1 MDTNLL
7 QTLRYKLQ
15 KRLKRINAAD
25 HKIYPSILVQTV
37 LFFSEISVVKGIL
50 DELERRV
57 PSAEK
62 DSELLSQGKLV
73 TGETELE
80 HIALAYALL
89 KRIVAS
95 GKPHAAIGLGC
106 RFGGSSKFS
115 EGAQFFT
122 DVFIEPLF
130 DYIDEQ
136 IDDRRTVL
144 GLLLKYKRHVE
155 WFGRD
160 DLRAKFQANTRK
172 GEKIL
177 ACDLYAYLHHE
188 GLDFSI
194 EPSSISGE
202 ADMVSAQEGPGR
214 LVADVKIFDPD
225 RGKGTSHLYSGFNQ
239 IYQYTK
245 DYNDSF
251 GYLVIFKTCL
261 EDLSV
266 NTRDQDAG
274 IPFFTHNNKTI
285 FVLIIDIYD
294 YPTPASKRG
303 HLKSYEL
310 LEQNL
315 VRTIY
320 DSTAVASPPGSP
332 LTNAS
337 AE

>member
-25 HKIYPSILVQTV
+25 HQIYHSILAQT
-37 LFFSEISVVKGIL
+37 LRFFSEISVVKGIL
-50 DELERRV
+50 DELGRRV

-62 DSELLSQGKLV
+62 DSEQLLQGELM
-73 TGETELE
+73 TGDNELE
-80 HIALAYALL
+80 HTALAYALL
-89 KRIVAS
+89 KRTVAS
-95 GKPHAAIGLGC
+95 NNPHAAVHLGC
-106 RFGGSSKFS
+106 HFGGVSKFTD
-115 EGAQFFT
+115 GAQFFT
-122 DVFIEPLF
+122 DMFIEPLF

-144 GLLLKYKRHVE
+144 GLLLKYKHHVE
-155 WFGRD
+155 WFRRD
-160 DLRAKFQANTRK
+160 DLRANFQINTRK
-172 GEKIL
+172 GEKTL
-177 ACDLYAYLHHE
+177 ACDLYAYLHDQ

-202 ADMVSAQEGPGR
+202 ADMVSAQEGPDR
-214 LVADVKIFDPD
+214 LVADVKIFDPE
-225 RGKGTSHLYSGFNQ
+225 RGKGTSHLHSGFNQ
-239 IYQYTK
+239 VYQYTK

-251 GYLVIFKTCL
+251 GYLVIFKTCP

-266 NTRDQDAG
+266 NARDQDAG

-285 FVLIIDIYD
+285 FVLIIDIFD
-294 YPTPASKRG
+294 YPKPASKRG

-315 VRTIY
+315 VRTIS
-320 DSTAVASPPGSP
+320 DSATVTSPPAPGG
-332 LTNAS
+332 
-337 AE
+337 

>member
-25 HKIYPSILVQTV
+25 HQIYHSILAQTL
-37 LFFSEISVVKGIL
+37 LFFSETPVVKGIL
-50 DELERRV
+50 DELVHRV
-57 PSAEK
+57 PSAQK
-62 DSELLSQGKLV
+62 DSEFLLQGKLV
-73 TGETELE
+73 TGENELE

-89 KRIVAS
+89 KRTVTTD
-95 GKPHAAIGLGC
+95 KPHAAINLGC

-122 DVFIEPLF
+122 DMFIEPLF

-144 GLLLKYKRHVE
+144 GLLLKYKRRVE
-155 WFGRD
+155 WFRRD
-160 DLRAKFQANTRK
+160 ELRAKFQADTRK

-177 ACDLYAYLHHE
+177 ACDLYAYLHDQ

-194 EPSSISGE
+194 EPSSVSGE
-202 ADMVSAQEGPGR
+202 ADMVSAQEGPDR
-214 LVADVKIFDPD
+214 LVADVKIFDPG
-225 RGKGTSHLYSGFNQ
+225 RGKGTSYLHSGFNQ
-239 IYQYTK
+239 VYQYTK

-251 GYLVIFKTCL
+251 GYLVIFKTCV

-266 NTRDQDAG
+266 NARDQDAG
-274 IPFFTHNNKTI
+274 IPFFAHNNKTI
-285 FVLIIDIYD
+285 FLLIIDIFD
-294 YPTPASKRG
+294 YPAPASKRG

-310 LEQNL
+310 LEQDL
-315 VRTIY
+315 VSTIS
-320 DSTAVASPPGSP
+320 DSATVSSPPSP
-332 LTNAS
+332 PIGA
-337 AE
+337 A

>member
-1 MDTNLL
+1 MDTHLL

-25 HKIYPSILVQTV
+25 HQIYHSILVQT
-37 LFFSEISVVKGIL
+37 LRFFSETSVVEGIL

-62 DSELLSQGKLV
+62 DSEQLSQGKLV
-73 TGETELE
+73 TGDNELE

-89 KRIVAS
+89 KRTVAS
-95 GKPHAAIGLGC
+95 DNQYAAVHLGC
-106 RFGGSSKFS
+106 RFGGGSKFS

-122 DVFIEPLF
+122 DMFIEPLF

-144 GLLLKYKRHVE
+144 GLLLKYKHHIE
-155 WFGRD
+155 WFRRD

-177 ACDLYAYLHHE
+177 ACDLYAYLHGQ

-202 ADMVSAQEGPGR
+202 ADMVSAQEGPDR

-225 RGKGTSHLYSGFNQ
+225 RGKGTSYLHSGFNQ
-239 IYQYTK
+239 VYQYTK

-251 GYLVIFKTCL
+251 GYLVIFKTCP

-266 NTRDQDAG
+266 NARDQDAG
-274 IPFFTHNNKTI
+274 FPFFTHNNKTI
-285 FVLIIDIYD
+285 FVLVIDIFD

-315 VRTIY
+315 VRTIS
-320 DSTAVASPPGSP
+320 DSATVTSPPGPP
-332 LTNAS
+332 LEDA
-337 AE
+337 